1 MRAAVARLPWWP
13 LAALAA
19 AAGLWLLPDRIDVA
33 RQLDLSIIL
42 ILALLA
48 LSMSFLWGFVG
59 ILSFGQ
65 TAFFGLG
72 GYAYA
77 VLALNAGTTTWP
89 ALAAV
94 VIAMLASALLGYF
107 MFYGRIGD
115 VYLSVI
121 TLVVTLILDKAVR
134 STSGPQ
140 YVIGSV
146 RLNGQNGI
154 PTVPS
159 LRLPWDAAAELG
171 VDQLFRLAAIVLVLV
186 YAGLRLL
193 LLTRFG
199 RVLVG
204 VRENERRVELLGY
217 DARAH
222 KLGAFVVC
230 GGIAG
235 LSGVL
240 YAAWGNFVAPEMFNL
255 GQAAQV
261 VIWVIVGGKSTLL
274 GPILGTALVQQL
286 TAWLGTQGVGQVT
299 LILGLVLMLFVLA
312 FREGLLPALLSLP
325 GLLRRRRARG

>member
-1 MRAAVARLPWWP
+1 M
-13 LAALAA
+13 AALRLAWLPAA
-19 AAGLWLLPDRIDVA
+19 LVALAVLWWLPSRIDIA
-33 RQLDLSIIL
+33 WQLDLSIIL

-72 GYAYA
+72 GYSYA
-77 VLALNAGTTTWP
+77 VIALNAGSTTWP

-94 VIAMLASALLGYF
+94 LLAMLFAALLGYF
-107 MFYGRIGD
+107 MFYGRISD

-121 TLVVTLILDKAVR
+121 TLVVTLILDKAIR

-140 YVIGSV
+140 YVIGKV

-159 LRLPWDAAAELG
+159 LRLPWNPAVELG
-171 VDQLFRLAAIVLVLV
+171 IDQILQLAGLVLVLV
-186 YAGLRLL
+186 YVGLKLL

-204 VRENERRVELLGY
+204 IRENERRVELLGY
-217 DARAH
+217 DSRAY
-222 KLGAFVVC
+222 KLGAWVISA
-230 GGIAG
+230 GIAG

-240 YAAWGNFVAPEMFNL
+240 YATWGNFVAPEMFNL
-255 GQAAQV
+255 NQAAQV

-274 GPILGTALVQQL
+274 GPILGTALVQHL

-299 LILGLVLMLFVLA
+299 LILGLVLMVFVLV
-312 FREGLLPALLSLP
+312 FREGLLPAILALP
-325 GLLRRRRARG
+325 GLFRRRRADA

>member
-1 MRAAVARLPWWP
+1 VGRVPLWP
-13 LAALAA
+13 LGALAA
-19 AAGLWLLPDRIDVA
+19 AAFLWWLPERIDIA
-33 RQLDLSIIL
+33 WQLDLSVIL

-48 LSMSFLWGFVG
+48 LSMGFLWGFVG
-59 ILSFGQ
+59 VLSFGQ

-77 VLALNAGTTTWP
+77 VLALNAGSTTWP
-89 ALAAV
+89 GLAAV
-94 VIAMLASALLGYF
+94 GIAMLAAALLGYF

-134 STSGPQ
+134 STSGPE
-140 YVIGSV
+140 YVIGDV

-159 LRLPWDAAAELG
+159 LRLPWDASVELG
-171 VDQLFRLAAIVLVLV
+171 IDQLFRLAGVTLVLV

-204 VRENERRVELLGY
+204 IRENERRVELLGY

-222 KLGAFVVC
+222 KLGAFVLC
-230 GGIAG
+230 AGLAG

-240 YAAWGNFVAPEMFNL
+240 YAAWGNFVSPEMFNL

-286 TAWLGTQGVGQVT
+286 TTWLGTQGVGQIT
-299 LILGLVLMLFVLA
+299 LILGLVLMVFVLA
-312 FREGLLPALLSLP
+312 FREGLLPALAALP
-325 GLLRRRRARG
+325 RLLRGRARRA